1 MTEEWNREKSLLLDR
16 ITELEDR
23 TKSTRSCSTCIHQV
37 VCPIPTQFVLVAE
50 RVFNHDKFNQMSKDI
65 REFLGSK
72 CPHYWVEE
80 IDDE

>member
-1 MTEEWNREKSLLLDR
+1 M
-16 ITELEDR
+16 
-23 TKSTRSCSTCIHQV
+23 TKSCQTCIHQV